1 MGLFRVWLWQCSAV
15 NQRSE
20 ISYMKYNL
28 PTTEQ
33 QRMVKLRDSRA
44 VSVIFKV
51 VKIYT
56 IWSVRLYNTW
66 H

>member
-20 ISYMKYNL
+20 VSYMKYNL